1 MPRQVLIATAILCLL
16 AGGLGLWLGV
26 ERISLSES
34 DVIAAAAA
42 RWSAETGQTDLT
54 SCVAW
59 ARLEVDVWL
68 EVTCGM
74 NDLKRS
80 YLFDEQGTLVD
91 VAGPAT

>member
-1 MPRQVLIATAILCLL
+1 MPREVLIVTAILCLL
-16 AGGLGLWLGV
+16 AGGLGLWLGY

-42 RWSAETGQTDLT
+42 RWSMETGETDLT

-59 ARLEVDVWL
+59 AGSEGDVWL

-74 NDLKRS
+74 DEMRRN
-80 YLFDEQGTLVD
+80 YVFDRNGQLIER
-91 VAGPAT
+91 AGPET

>member
-1 MPRQVLIATAILCLL
+1 LIVTAILCLL
-16 AGGLGLWLGV
+16 AGGLGLWLGY

-59 ARLEVDVWL
+59 TRPEGNVWL

-74 NDLKRS
+74 DDLKRS
-80 YLFDEQGTLVD
+80 YLFDETGNPID
-91 VAGPAT
+91 VGGPAT